1 MTDYKLLHYK
11 METLKLPIKQD
22 DEELNGGIGL
32 KHSGLT
38 LV

>member
-1 MTDYKLLHYK
+1 

-22 DEELNGGIGL
+22 DEELSGGIGL
-32 KHSGLT
+32 KLNGLT